1 MSLAF
6 AILFYVAT
14 LVLVVGVALKIM
26 QYSKTPAPLKIPT
39 TPAPTTTS
47 GVVMRMFR
55 EVVFFESLFKATIWT
70 WIFAWAFHVGL
81 FAVLIRHGRYFHDL
95 LPAAIV
101 GPLKYAAFAM
111 IIGLT
116 GLLIRRFAVNRVRYI
131 SAPSDYAMLI
141 LLLLIGISGAMMTFV
156 DHVDV
161 VGVKSYFHAW
171 MTFDIEN
178 LILPSDMVLRI
189 HLFLVAVLMLIFPI
203 SKLLHAPGIF
213 FSPTRNQA
221 DNPREVRHVAE
232 WAEKLSK

>member
-1 MSLAF
+1 
-6 AILFYVAT
+6 
-14 LVLVVGVALKIM
+14 
-26 QYSKTPAPLKIPT
+26 
-39 TPAPTTTS
+39 
-47 GVVMRMFR
+47 
-55 EVVFFESLFKATIWT
+55 
-70 WIFAWAFHVGL
+70 
-81 FAVLIRHGRYFHDL
+81 
-95 LPAAIV
+95 
-101 GPLKYAAFAM
+101 M